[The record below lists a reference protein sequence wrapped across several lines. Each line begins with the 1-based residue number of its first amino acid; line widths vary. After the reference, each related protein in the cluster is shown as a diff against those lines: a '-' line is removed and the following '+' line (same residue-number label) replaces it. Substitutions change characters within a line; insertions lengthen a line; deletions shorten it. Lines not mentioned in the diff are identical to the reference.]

1 MSAGRPVNAAP
12 TPLPAAPAGGGLSLR
27 DRRVQLAA
35 GGGLVVVAV
44 LALSRRGGGASA
56 SDVATGTSGGGSTA
70 DTTSADLEQA
80 IASAMQDVN
89 SRLDDISQNT
99 HTTTPQQHVDTPPAT
114 TPPTKPVPTNT
125 GPAKPAA
132 KPASR
137 SYTIRSGDTLTAIAK
152 RNRTTLS
159 GLKKLNPGLF
169 DSRHRGGNLIKPGER
184 VRLS

>member
-1 MSAGRPVNAAP
+1 MSFGRPVNAAP
-12 TPLPAAPAGGGLSLR
+12 APRPAAPAGGGLNLR

-35 GGGLVVVAV
+35 GGGLAVAV
-44 LALSRRGGGASA
+44 FALSRRGGGASA
-56 SDVATGTSGGGSTA
+56 SDVATGTSGGASTA
-70 DTTSADLEQA
+70 DTTASDLDQA

-89 SRLDDISQNT
+89 SRLDDISQGI
-99 HTTTPQQHVDTPPAT
+99 HTTTPQQHVDNPPVT

-132 KPASR
+132 KPAAR
-137 SYTIRSGDTLTAIAK
+137 SYTIRSGDTLSAIAR
-152 RNRTTLS
+152 RNRTSLA